1 MVLGELQS
9 KCVQVSLTES
19 KIVHEMGVCEVM
31 CMCEVMRSRCSV
43 TLFLGTCEQM
53 STHPDMEL
61 TTDLSSD
68 TIRAQL
74 GDPVT
79 LLVITAVW
87 NI

>member
-43 TLFLGTCEQM
+43 TLFLGC
-53 STHPDMEL
+53 
-61 TTDLSSD
+61 
-68 TIRAQL
+68 
-74 GDPVT
+74 
-79 LLVITAVW
+79 
-87 NI
+87 